1 MPERDHYAELG
12 VSRDASGEDIG
23 RAFRRLAAKYHPDRN
38 PGDKQAE
45 ERFKRIAEA
54 YNVLS
59 DAKSRA
65 AYDRGGS
72 QQVEVDTGFHGFDT
86 TEDIFT
92 HFGDIFGDLFGERI
106 HRRAPPRQ
114 GADYEV
120 EIELTGEEAARGTRK
135 TISVNLPSPCRT
147 CGGTGARPGASP
159 ECPSCQGTGYVSRRA
174 RESGGFFSVSSPC
187 PRCGGSGIDPKAACP
202 TCGGRGTEIRPRV
215 IEVTIPPGTG
225 NGTVLRLRGQG
236 GPGPQGAASG
246 DLRIRV
252 RVPQPSPAEDLDVRR
267 DISLDLPT
275 ATLGGTVDVPLPAGT
290 VEMKIPPGTQPGQ
303 QFRLARQ
310 GRANASGRRGDA
322 IVTARVRIP
331 THVSEEERRML
342 EELRAR
348 QSRSGT
354 ESAASR
360 RGG

>member
-1 MPERDHYAELG
+1 
-12 VSRDASGEDIG
+12 
-23 RAFRRLAAKYHPDRN
+23 
-38 PGDKQAE
+38 
-45 ERFKRIAEA
+45 
-54 YNVLS
+54 
-59 DAKSRA
+59 
-65 AYDRGGS
+65 
-72 QQVEVDTGFHGFDT
+72 
-86 TEDIFT
+86 
-92 HFGDIFGDLFGERI
+92 LFGERI

-114 GADYEV
+114 GADYEAD
-120 EIELTGEEAARGTRK
+120 IELTGEEAARGTQK
-135 TISVNLPSPCRT
+135 TISVNLPAPCRT

-187 PRCGGSGIDPKAACP
+187 PRCGGSGIDPEAACP
-202 TCGGRGTEIRPRV
+202 TCGGRGTETGPRV

-236 GPGPQGAASG
+236 GPGPRGAASG

-252 RVPQPSPAEDLDVRR
+252 RVPRPAPAEDLDVRH
-267 DISLDLPT
+267 DITLDLPT
-275 ATLGGTVDVPLPAGT
+275 ATLGGTVDVPLPTGT

-342 EELRAR
+342 EKLRAR
-348 QSRSGT
+348 QPRSGT

>member
-1 MPERDHYAELG
+1 MPPRDPYAELG
-12 VSRDASGEDIG
+12 VSRDASPEDIG

-45 ERFKRIAEA
+45 EKFKRIAEA

-72 QQVEVDTGFHGFDT
+72 PQVEADTGFHGFDS

-92 HFGDIFGDLFGERI
+92 RFGDIFGDLFGERI
-106 HRRAPPRQ
+106 RRRSPPRQ
-114 GADYEV
+114 GEDYEV
-120 EIELTGEEAARGTRK
+120 EIELPAEEAARGSKR

-147 CGGTGARPGASP
+147 CGGTGARPGTSP
-159 ECPSCQGTGYVSRRA
+159 ECPTCRGTGYVSRRA

-187 PRCGGSGIDPKAACP
+187 PRCGGDGIDPEAACP
-202 TCGGRGTEIRPRV
+202 ACGGRGSEIRPRV
-215 IEVTIPPGTG
+215 MEVTIPPGTG

-236 GPGPQGAASG
+236 GPGPRGAAPG

-252 RVPQPSPAEDLDVRR
+252 RVSQPAPAQDLDVRH
-267 DISLDLPT
+267 DVSLDLPT

-310 GRANASGRRGDA
+310 GRADASGRRGDA

-331 THVSEEERRML
+331 TQVSDEERRML
-342 EELRAR
+342 EELRVR

-354 ESAASR
+354 GSGAAR
-360 RGG
+360 RRT